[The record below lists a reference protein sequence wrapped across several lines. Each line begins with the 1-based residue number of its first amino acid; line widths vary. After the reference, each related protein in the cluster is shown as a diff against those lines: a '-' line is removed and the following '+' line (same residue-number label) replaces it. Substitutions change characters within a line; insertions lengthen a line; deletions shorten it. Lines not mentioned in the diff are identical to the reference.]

1 MLLSLCYVLVRR
13 VLQVAVWRRRSEA
26 VQALEVVVLRHE
38 LAILRR
44 QTKRPTLTMV
54 DRLFLAASSRLL
66 PRKAWSAFI
75 ITPQT
80 LLVASPFGD
89 ETVDLPAPRRT
100 TAHPARDSRPRT
112 PLGSREPTVGIPTNC
127 RRAQG
132 PWGDGL
138 TNNGPYMV
146 ASRRTR
152 TGRQTP
158 RHDVA

>member
-1 MLLSLCYVLVRR
+1 MLLSPCDVLVRR

-44 QTKRPTLTMV
+44 QTKRPTATMV

-80 LLVASPFGD
+80 LLGWHRRLVTKRWTYPHRVGRPPIRREIQDLVLRLAHENPRWGYQRIVGELKGLGATVSPTTVRTWVAD
-89 ETVDLPAPRRT
+89 AK
-100 TAHPARDSRPRT
+100 A
-112 PLGSREPTVGIPTNC
+112 
-127 RRAQG
+127 
-132 PWGDGL
+132 
-138 TNNGPYMV
+138 
-146 ASRRTR
+146 
-152 TGRQTP
+152 
-158 RHDVA
+158 